1 MTHTQAIGF
10 FVKVVA
16 GNWRLGRTGRIIDTA
31 GGEFLV
37 AFGSAGYNKLDTAWY
52 TGDELALIGVQVR

>member
-1 MTHTQAIGF
+1 MSHAQAVGF

-16 GNWRLGRTGRIIDTA
+16 GNWRLGRTGKIISTRD
-31 GGEFLV
+31 GEFLV

-52 TGDELALIGVQVR
+52 TQDEIALIGIQVH